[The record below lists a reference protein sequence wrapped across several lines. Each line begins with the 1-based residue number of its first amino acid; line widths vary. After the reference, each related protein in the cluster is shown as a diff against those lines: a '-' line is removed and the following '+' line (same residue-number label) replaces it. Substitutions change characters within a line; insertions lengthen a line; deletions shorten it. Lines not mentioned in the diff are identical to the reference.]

1 MKIMQL
7 ISIMNLRNLSF
18 PQYIL
23 IKYKFDG
30 RVHVQES

>member
-1 MKIMQL
+1 MKL